1 MEFMSTPEASLQVY
15 LLVSFALGLFLIV
28 KCLIQMAFP
37 TLTVF
42 RSLEI
47 AAGLAASVLVFVL
60 CVDTFS
66 DGGILVDVPNPL
78 RSLIFITASAALV
91 CSHFGLYL
99 LLSRRRQLALQP
111 VAWLAVALTL
121 AATALSSHRY
131 NIGSLRNEMDASFD
145 VIEGE
150 LNALQ
155 DLVAVTDRGREVTLY
170 RWVNP
175 RKNASAVTTA
185 LAELEN
191 LRTNCHGWV
200 FTGGQHLLWRD
211 EIDLVLVDNGYQ
223 ICEDPRP
230 GDLIIY
236 RNDRGEI
243 LHTGLV
249 RAGLFGTTIESKW
262 GLSKRFLHSPEMQ
275 PYSYRYTYYRSARH
289 GHALTIRPARPATN
303 LASL

>member
-1 MEFMSTPEASLQVY
+1 MEFMSTPEASFQVY
-15 LLVSFALGLFLIV
+15 LLVSFALGLFLIA

-37 TLTVF
+37 TLRVF

-47 AAGLAASVLVFVL
+47 ASGLAASVLVFVL
-60 CVDTFS
+60 CLDTFS
-66 DGGILVDVPNPL
+66 GGGILVDVPNPL
-78 RSLIFITASAALV
+78 RSLIFIAASAVLV

-99 LLSRRRQLALQP
+99 LLSRHRQLALQP
-111 VAWLAVALTL
+111 VAWLAVVLTL

-131 NIGSLRNEMDASFD
+131 NIGSLRIEMDASFR

-170 RWVNP
+170 RWVSP
-175 RKNASAVTTA
+175 RMDASAVTTTHT
-185 LAELEN
+185 ELEN
-191 LRTNCHGWV
+191 LRANCHGWV
-200 FTGGQHLLWRD
+200 FVGGQHLLWRD
-211 EIDLVLVDNGYQ
+211 GIDRILEDNGYQ
-223 ICEDPRP
+223 ICNEPQP

-236 RNDRGEI
+236 RNNSGEI

-249 RAGLFGTTIESKW
+249 RAGLFGKIIESKW
-262 GLSKRFLHSPEMQ
+262 GLSKLFVHSPEMQ
-275 PYSYRYTYYRSARH
+275 PYSYHYTYYRSARQ